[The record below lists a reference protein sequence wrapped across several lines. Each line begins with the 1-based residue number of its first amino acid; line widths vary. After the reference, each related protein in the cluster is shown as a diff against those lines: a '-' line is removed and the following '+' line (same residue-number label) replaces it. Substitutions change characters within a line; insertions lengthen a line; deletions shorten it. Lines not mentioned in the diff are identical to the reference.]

1 MLGQAMVLAS
11 SAGPILNYAHSWS
24 IKIDQLARWVA
35 RYPTADFGDKEEASK
50 MKSYGALRSGSW
62 LLAPSMLLAVVLV
75 AGLGG
80 QPAYAASAHLL
91 SRPSG
96 QVRPFAGC
104 APCIS
109 QASPDDKS
117 TVTPGPDGKV
127 TISATA
133 QLNDNYTTFT
143 LSLDQA
149 TVDQAQIQI
158 TATDPT
164 QPTLQYS
171 AALAPGPHHAFVQV
185 SDASGPVSSYGWDF
199 TVLAAPTPT
208 PTATTVSGSGG
219 GGGSG
224 GSSSGS
230 SIFAP
235 KTLSIILFS
244 IAGLGLLVIIFIAG
258 MWYSGSRQLRKN
270 P

>member
-1 MLGQAMVLAS
+1 V
-11 SAGPILNYAHSWS
+11 
-24 IKIDQLARWVA
+24 RWMA
-35 RYPTADFGDKEEASK
+35 RYLPADFGGKEGANK
-50 MKSYGALRSGSW
+50 MKSYRALRLRSW
-62 LLAPSMLLAVVLV
+62 LLASSMLLAVVLV

-80 QPAYAASAHLL
+80 QPARAASAHLL
-91 SRPSG
+91 SHPSG
-96 QVRPFAGC
+96 VIQPFAGC

-109 QASPDDKS
+109 QASPDNGS
-117 TVTPGPDGKV
+117 TVTPGPGGKV

-143 LSLDQA
+143 LSLDQVA
-149 TVDQAQIQI
+149 VDQAQIQI

-164 QPTLQYS
+164 QPTLQYN
-171 AALAPGPHHAFVQV
+171 ATLAPGPHHAFVEV
-185 SDASGPVSSYGWDF
+185 SDAGGPEASFGWDF
-199 TVLAAPTPT
+199 TVAAAPTPT
-208 PTATTVSGSGG
+208 VKPTTPPSTGGS
-219 GGGSG
+219 GGSG

>member
-1 MLGQAMVLAS
+1 
-11 SAGPILNYAHSWS
+11 
-24 IKIDQLARWVA
+24 
-35 RYPTADFGDKEEASK
+35 
-50 MKSYGALRSGSW
+50 MKSSHILRSGSW
-62 LLAPSMLLAVVLV
+62 LLASSLLMAVVLM

-80 QPAYAASAHLL
+80 QPARAASAYLL
-91 SRPSG
+91 SHPSG

-149 TVDQAQIQI
+149 AIDQAQIQI

-171 AALAPGPHHAFVQV
+171 ATLTPGPHHAFVEV
-185 SDASGPVSSYGWDF
+185 SDASGPVASFGWDF
-199 TVLAAPTPT
+199 TVAAAPTPT
-208 PTATTVSGSGG
+208 VKPTTPPST
-219 GGGSG
+219 GGSG
-224 GSSSGS
+224 GSGGSSGS

>member
-1 MLGQAMVLAS
+1 
-11 SAGPILNYAHSWS
+11 
-24 IKIDQLARWVA
+24 
-35 RYPTADFGDKEEASK
+35 
-50 MKSYGALRSGSW
+50 MKSYHVLRLRSC
-62 LLAPSMLLAVVLV
+62 LLASGMLLAALLI
-75 AGLGG
+75 AGLDG
-80 QPAYAASAHLL
+80 QPAHAAPASGLNSASNRLQPL
-91 SRPSG
+91 
-96 QVRPFAGC
+96 AGC

-109 QASPDDKS
+109 QASPDNNS

-133 QLNDNYTTFT
+133 QLNGNYTAFT

-149 TVDQAQIQI
+149 NVDQAQIQI

-171 AALAPGPHHAFVQV
+171 ASLAPGSHHAFVEV
-185 SDASGPVSSYGWDF
+185 SDAGGPEASFGWDF

-208 PTATTVSGSGG
+208 PTATTASGTGG
-219 GGGSG
+219 AGGSG
-224 GSSSGS
+224 GTPSSSG
-230 SIFAP
+230 IFAP

>member
-1 MLGQAMVLAS
+1 
-11 SAGPILNYAHSWS
+11 
-24 IKIDQLARWVA
+24 
-35 RYPTADFGDKEEASK
+35 
-50 MKSYGALRSGSW
+50 MKSYNALQARSW
-62 LLAPSMLLAVVLV
+62 LLVASMLLAALVV
-75 AGLGG
+75 GLGG
-80 QPAYAASAHLL
+80 QSAHAASQHPLRRSAGL
-91 SRPSG
+91 
-96 QVRPFAGC
+96 QPFVGC

-109 QASPDDKS
+109 QASPDNNS

-143 LSLDQA
+143 LTLDKA
-149 TVDQAQIQI
+149 AVDQAQIQI
-158 TATDPT
+158 SATDPT

-171 AALAPGPHHAFVQV
+171 ASLTPGSHHAFVEV
-185 SDASGPVSSYGWDF
+185 SDAGGPQASFGWDF
-199 TVLAAPTPT
+199 TVQAAPTPT
-208 PTATTVSGSGG
+208 VTPTKTSGSGG
-219 GGGSG
+219 TGGSG
-224 GSSSGS
+224 GPSSSSG
-230 SIFAP
+230 IFAP

>member
-1 MLGQAMVLAS
+1 
-11 SAGPILNYAHSWS
+11 
-24 IKIDQLARWVA
+24 
-35 RYPTADFGDKEEASK
+35 
-50 MKSYGALRSGSW
+50 MKLYNALRLRSW
-62 LLAPSMLLAVVLV
+62 LLVASMLLAALV
-75 AGLGG
+75 MVGLGG
-80 QPAYAASAHLL
+80 QPAQAKSANL
-91 SRPSG
+91 SGRSAGQLRPL
-96 QVRPFAGC
+96 AGC

-109 QASPDDKS
+109 QASPDNNS
-117 TVTPGPDGKV
+117 TVSPGPDGKV

-143 LSLDQA
+143 LTLDKV
-149 TVDQAQIQI
+149 TVDQAQIKI
-158 TATDPT
+158 SATDPT

-171 AALAPGPHHAFVQV
+171 AALTPGPHHAFVEV
-185 SDASGPVSSYGWDF
+185 SDAGGPQASFGWDF
-199 TVLAAPTPT
+199 TVQAAPTPT
-208 PTATTVSGSGG
+208 VTPTKTSGSGG
-219 GGGSG
+219 TGGSG
-224 GSSSGS
+224 GPSSGS

>member
-1 MLGQAMVLAS
+1 
-11 SAGPILNYAHSWS
+11 
-24 IKIDQLARWVA
+24 
-35 RYPTADFGDKEEASK
+35 
-50 MKSYGALRSGSW
+50 MKSYDVLRWGSW
-62 LLAPSMLLAVVLV
+62 LVASSMLVAVVIV

-80 QPAYAASAHLL
+80 QPAYAAAASLL
-91 SRPSG
+91 HPVSRQFTPLE
-96 QVRPFAGC
+96 GC

-109 QASPDDKS
+109 QASPDNGS
-117 TVTPGPDGKV
+117 TVSPGPDGKV

-149 TVDQAQIQI
+149 AVDQAQIQI

-171 AALAPGPHHAFVQV
+171 ATLTPGPHHVFVEV
-185 SDASGPVSSYGWDF
+185 SDAAGPAASFGWDF
-199 TVLAAPTPT
+199 TVQAAPTPT
-208 PTATTVSGSGG
+208 PTATTASGSGG
-219 GGGSG
+219 SGGSG
-224 GSSSGS
+224 GSSSSS